1 MKINMPVTDHE
12 VLMKEGTILVTE
24 TNPKG
29 IITKVNEAFVD
40 ISGFSESEL
49 VGKNHNIVRHPD
61 MPSEAFEDLWS
72 TIKQG
77 KPWVGLVK
85 NRTKSG
91 DYYWVEANVTPIY
104 ENGRLVSYMSCRYA
118 PSREQIREAEA
129 LYDKIKRKEA
139 SLRPTGLLHKLN
151 FTRKLSFVNKMTL
164 TGALLLLPSL
174 VLMYFLVQEKSKNI
188 DFSEKEIIGS
198 EYLIPLKTF
207 EQEIIKHRGLTHL
220 LLKQGQ
226 NSLASELFT
235 VETGID
241 NAIKSV
247 DAVEQHYGNR
257 LKVGAVWQD
266 LKKDWIQLQIESQK
280 LSADQNFSRHTE
292 LIHRTLEL
300 MQTVGDN
307 SNLILDPDLDSFYL
321 MDMQVIKIPA
331 LMEALGNLQS
341 FAAGLAGKDMLSR
354 SELINLTILKKDVQ
368 DLLTDVL
375 HDLDV
380 AVKQNVTLKNVFETE
395 QTRLQKGINQFIQL
409 VNNFESGAAVTSGQL
424 FAGGAENIAM
434 ASSLYDDT
442 ADNLQR
448 LLKDRVNGIK
458 QNLYITLA
466 IILLII
472 GIVFVIS
479 WRLLKYFQQQTQIIS
494 NTFKR
499 LNEGHFRNEFN
510 FSAEDEFGELLR
522 SLQSMQVKM
531 NVDLA
536 ESRDQA
542 INSGRIQ
549 QALDNVESCVMVANN
564 NYEIIYMNKTVLKM
578 FTDLEPDIQKQ
589 LPEFRADKLLGS
601 NIDVFHKNPAHQR
614 GMLDK
619 LSSTFRSTLMIG
631 GHYMDI
637 VANPVM
643 TDEGERIGIVV
654 EWRDRTKEV
663 NIQEEIAEIIES
675 VKAGQLDKRINLE
688 DKEGFFAKLSEGIN
702 ELANVIENVFSDI
715 NNTMQSLSN
724 GDLNNRIDRE
734 YQGVYLEC
742 KESINST
749 IDKLNEIVGQITEA
763 AEFIS
768 NSAQEIA
775 TGNDNLSQRAEQ
787 QAANLEETASS
798 MEELTSTVKNNA
810 DNAQQANKLADDAG
824 KLAEK
829 GGGVVKSAI
838 SAMQEINES
847 SNKIAEIIGVIDEIA
862 FQTNLLALNASVEAA
877 RAGEQGRGFSVVATE
892 VRNLAQRSATA
903 AQESKE
909 LIQNS
914 VQKVRSGTE
923 FVNETGNALNEIVDG
938 VKKVGN
944 IVSEIAA
951 ASAEQSAGIS
961 QVNLAVS
968 QMDEITQ
975 QNAALAEEASAASV
989 SMTDQ
994 SSTMIQLLRFFKV
1007 KGSATG
1013 GAPSMPQN
1021 NQTNSVERSVQTHT
1035 PQVTEPVTNTA
1046 SSDDEW
1052 EDF

>member
-61 MPSEAFEDLWS
+61 MPSEAFEDLWN

-118 PSREQIREAEA
+118 PSREQIRDAEA

-151 FTRKLSFVNKMTL
+151 FTRKLSFVNKMIL
-164 TGALLLLPSL
+164 TGGLLLLPAL
-174 VLMYFLVQEKSKNI
+174 VLMYFLVQEKNKNI
-188 DFSEKEIIGS
+188 DFTSKEIVGS
-198 EYLIPLKTF
+198 EYLAPLKTF
-207 EQEIIKHRGLTHL
+207 EQEVIKHRGLSHL
-220 LLKQGQ
+220 LLKKGQ
-226 NSLASELFT
+226 NSIASELFT

-247 DAVEQHYGNR
+247 DAMEQRYGTQ
-257 LKVGAVWQD
+257 LKVGAVWQN
-266 LKKDWIQLQIESQK
+266 LKKEWNQLQIDSQK
-280 LSADQNFSRHTE
+280 LSTEQSFSRHTE
-292 LIHRTLEL
+292 LIHHTLEL

-321 MDMQVIKIPA
+321 MDMQVTKIPA
-331 LMEALGNLQS
+331 LMEALGVLQS
-341 FAAGLAGKDMLSR
+341 YAAGLAGQDVLSQ
-354 SELINLTILKKDVQ
+354 SERVKLTIMKKDVRN
-368 DLLTDVL
+368 LLTDVL
-375 HDLDV
+375 HDMDV
-380 AVKQNVTLKNVFETE
+380 AVKQNTTLANVFETE
-395 QTRLQKGINQFIQL
+395 NTRLQQGINQFIEKI
-409 VNNFESGAAVTSGQL
+409 NTFESGAVVGSGQL
-424 FAGGAENIAM
+424 FASGAENMAM
-434 ASSLYDDT
+434 ASGLYDDT
-442 ADNLQR
+442 AENLQR
-448 LLKDRVNGIK
+448 LLKDRVSGIK
-458 QNLYITLA
+458 QNLYTTLA
-466 IILLII
+466 FILLII
-472 GIVFVIS
+472 VIVFVIS
-479 WRLLKYFQQQTQIIS
+479 WRLLKYFQNQTQIIS

-510 FSAEDEFGELLR
+510 FDAEDEFGELLR

-578 FTDLEPDIQKQ
+578 FTELESDIQKQ
-589 LPEFRADKLLGS
+589 LPDFKASELLGT

-643 TDEGERIGIVV
+643 TEEGERIGIVV

-810 DNAQQANKLADDAG
+810 DNAQQANQLADDAG

-923 FVNETGNALNEIVDG
+923 FVNETGSALNEIVDG

-1013 GAPSMPQN
+1013 GAPSMPPS
-1021 NQTNSVERSVQTHT
+1021 NQANSVERSVQTNT
-1035 PQVTEPVTNTA
+1035 PQVTETATSTA